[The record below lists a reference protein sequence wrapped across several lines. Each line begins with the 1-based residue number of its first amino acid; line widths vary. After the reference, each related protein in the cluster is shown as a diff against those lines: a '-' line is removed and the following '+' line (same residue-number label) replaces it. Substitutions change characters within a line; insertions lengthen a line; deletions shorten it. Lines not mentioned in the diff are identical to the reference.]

1 MNSNSVRSKGL
12 RCSPR
17 TVVEQIG
24 DVHGRW
30 YQLEDGDEVIKVHM
44 KVFFAVDRCSR
55 DKFGGISY
63 NKKQTG

>member
-1 MNSNSVRSKGL
+1 MNSNSGGSKGHG
-12 RCSPR
+12 CSLR

-24 DVHGRW
+24 DVHGR
-30 YQLEDGDEVIKVHM
+30 LIKSEVIKVHM

-55 DKFGGISY
+55 DRFGGISY